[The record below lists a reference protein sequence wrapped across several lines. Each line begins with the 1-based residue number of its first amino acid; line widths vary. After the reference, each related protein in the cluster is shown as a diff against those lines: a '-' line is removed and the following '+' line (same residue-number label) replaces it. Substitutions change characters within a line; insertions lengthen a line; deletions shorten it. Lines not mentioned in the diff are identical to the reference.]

1 MKKLLVKHKQILFFG
16 FAGAISAVVEISSF
30 KIFSIFLPTII
41 PKEPNFYGVFYP
53 LSNISS
59 TTCGI
64 VTNYFLS
71 IWFVFERGKHSKKR
85 EFAYFMILSIF
96 STILSLLF
104 FQVFY
109 KYVFKFNFDFKYLT
123 LSSEMMSKIAAI
135 VVVSILNYSLK
146 KKIVFNG

>member
-16 FAGAISAVVEISSF
+16 LAGAISAVVEIGSF
-30 KIFSIFLPTII
+30 KIFSILLPTII
-41 PKEPNFYGVFYP
+41 TKEPNFHGVFYP

-85 EFAYFMILSIF
+85 EFVYFMILSIF